1 MFCHVVSLSELG
13 FAPYQSP
20 KLGAVMIQPTSEQDR
35 LAQMTDEELKAALKS
50 KADAL
55 GIDITIKP
63 KARRELTLVPN
74 NKSEE
79 CDG

>member
-1 MFCHVVSLSELG
+1 
-13 FAPYQSP
+13 
-20 KLGAVMIQPTSEQDR
+20 
-35 LAQMTDEELKAALKS
+35 MTEEELKAALNS
-50 KADAL
+50 KADTL
-55 GIDITIKP
+55 DIDITIKP